1 MLDLNIYILWPLMGG
16 APDLPNFLYWL
27 ICKGQDN
34 GRKWSRHH
42 FTTFEGK
49 DVEFFGRSG
58 QDFAYPRFKKV
69 VLMNCQLLRNQSTNR
84 IRNLIEEREGQKAV
98 FGGTYHVLGNVSYHK
113 QERTWGRDAIFFLA
127 CYFWL
132 PKKKK
137 KLIKKRPI
145 NKQPNKQTNKQIV
158 ICDPSI
164 WPFYPAGADHV
175 PSSLFACSWQPP
187 HYYYITYLDTDPN
200 TFMWVDCQFRVVII
214 VYIKPT

>member
-1 MLDLNIYILWPLMGG
+1 MALWIYLI
-16 APDLPNFLYWL
+16 FFYWL

-34 GRKWSRHH
+34 GRKWIRHH

-84 IRNLIEEREGQKAV
+84 IRNLIEEREGKKAV

-113 QERTWGRDAIFFLA
+113 QERTWGRDAIFFFSLL
-127 CYFWL
+127 FL
-132 PKKKK
+132 TPKKKK
-137 KLIKKRPI
+137 IDQEKAD
-145 NKQPNKQTNKQIV
+145 QEAAEQTNKQTNKQIV

-187 HYYYITYLDTDPN
+187 HYYYITYLLTYGPQH
-200 TFMWVDCQFRVVII
+200 VHVIRLS
-214 VYIKPT
+214 VPGCDNCLHKANLGSHFSH

>member
-1 MLDLNIYILWPLMGG
+1 MDNAYKFDYKCKINSWEYFILYTNIEQVIWWSSSSISCMTFGHSSINFRWMILMLDLNIYILWPLMGG
-16 APDLPNFLYWL
+16 APDYLIFFYWL

-84 IRNLIEEREGQKAV
+84 IRNLIEEREGKKAV

-137 KLIKKRPI
+137 KWSRKGRSRSSRT
-145 NKQPNKQTNKQIV
+145 NKQTNK
-158 ICDPSI
+158 S
-164 WPFYPAGADHV
+164 
-175 PSSLFACSWQPP
+175 
-187 HYYYITYLDTDPN
+187 
-200 TFMWVDCQFRVVII
+200 
-214 VYIKPT
+214 